1 MSIAQGL
8 SRRKSV
14 KEVVLDA
21 SLLPVAE
28 VEHAEESARG
38 EKKTLLQF
46 LVEHNL
52 VDKTLLLETL
62 SNAWGVKYIDLA
74 KMSAP
79 PEKEI
84 VQLIPESAARR
95 HMAIPFSKDDTVLN
109 VAMSD
114 PRDFFVLEDINLRT
128 GLEISAFLAVPQD
141 IYALLDVVYGKNE
154 SAVMDKL
161 LASVQQQQLDKEML
175 PEGDPGQIVAAS
187 QEKTDITE
195 IDASAPEVEKLVNA
209 IILGALNLKA
219 SDIHI
224 EPFEDPTGKTS
235 KVMIRYRVD
244 GMLREANFTIPWTYR
259 AAVIAKIKIM
269 TNSMD
274 ITERRVPQSGR
285 IQILSKGSPIEFR
298 VEVVPTVY
306 GESAVM
312 RILDRKAVQVDIHR
326 LMFLPETLDKFLGLL
341 KGIGGKKNFG
351 LIIVC
356 GPTGSGKSTTLYA
369 ALNHVNRPDIK
380 ILTAENPVEYNIDG
394 IVQVP
399 VNPDIKLG
407 ENKKFDFALALRSFL
422 RLDPDVIMV
431 GEIRD
436 EETAHIAMEAAMT
449 GHLVFSTIHTND
461 APSAVTRLVEMGL
474 PPYVVIATLKA
485 VLAQRLARKLC
496 DHCKRPE
503 DPTPEEIA
511 VYRENHI
518 EIPPGAKF
526 YRPVGCK
533 ECKDMGYRG
542 RIGMHELLVMTDPL
556 KAFAIKQMASGPLR
570 EFAMQQG
577 MKSLLQDGL
586 LKALAGYT
594 TIREVLGGSD
604 EAKT

>member
-1 MSIAQGL
+1 MSPAQGL

-14 KEVVLDA
+14 KEVLVDEHLLDA
-21 SLLPVAE
+21 AAVDQ
-28 VEHAEESARG
+28 AEENARR
-38 EKKTLLQF
+38 EKKTIQQF
-46 LVEHNL
+46 LVEQNL
-52 VDKTLLLETL
+52 VERAKLLRAL
-62 SNAWGVKYIDLA
+62 SIAWEVQSIDLS
-74 KMSAP
+74 KAP
-79 PEKEI
+79 PPDKEI
-84 VQLIPESAARR
+84 IQLIPESAARR
-95 HMAIPFSKDDTVLN
+95 HMAVPFAKNDSVLSI
-109 VAMSD
+109 AMSD

-128 GLEISAFLAVPQD
+128 GLELRAYLALPQD
-141 IYALLDVVYGKNE
+141 IMALLDVAYGRNE

-161 LASVQQQQLDKEML
+161 LASVQQQEKDKAQLP
-175 PEGDPGQIVAAS
+175 PEEGGQIEV
-187 QEKTDITE
+187 QKEEKSDITD
-195 IDASAPEVEKLVNA
+195 IDASAPEVEKFVNA

-224 EPFEDPTGKTS
+224 EPFEDPTGKSS
-235 KVMIRYRVD
+235 KMMIRYRVD
-244 GMLREANFTIPWTYR
+244 GMLREANFTMPWSYR
-259 AAVIAKIKIM
+259 AAIIAKLKIM

-274 ITERRVPQSGR
+274 ITERRIPQSGR
-285 IQILSKGSPIEFR
+285 IQILAKGNPIEFR

-326 LMFLPETLDKFLGLL
+326 LMFLPETLDKFLSLL

-407 ENKKFDFALALRSFL
+407 ENKKFDFAAALRSFL

-496 DHCKRPE
+496 DKCKRAE
-503 DPTPEEIA
+503 DPTPEELL
-511 VYRENHI
+511 VFRENKV
-518 EIPPGAKF
+518 EIPPGTKF
-526 YRPVGCK
+526 YRPVGCPD
-533 ECKDMGYRG
+533 CKDIGYRG
-542 RIGMHELLVMTDPL
+542 RLGIHELLILSDSVKT
-556 KAFAIKQMASGPLR
+556 FALKQMSAGPLR

-577 MKSLLQDGL
+577 MMSLTQDGL
-586 LKALAGYT
+586 NKVISGST
-594 TIREVLGGSD
+594 TVREVLGGAD
-604 EAKT
+604 ETK